1 MARYAI
7 VDVATNKCINV
18 IEDHPGRSFE
28 LINESKWFLFE
39 FPGADI
45 GQTWNGTTLLPKA
58 PDPVIVYKRFTKL
71 EFRNLFTL
79 AERVGIDNFELNGA
93 ISAENKM
100 TLRTLFKDQEAA
112 SYIDLERADTQQGVQ
127 FLAVAGLISGARASE
142 ILASTNGRDGSK

>member
-7 VDVATNKCINV
+7 IEIDTNRCINV
-18 IEDHPGRSFE
+18 VIDEPGRSFE
-28 LINESKWFLFE
+28 LINDGKWFLFE
-39 FPGADI
+39 SETADI
-45 GQTWNGTTLLPKA
+45 GQKWNGTTLLPKD

-79 AERVGIDNFELNGA
+79 PERVAIDNFELNPA
-93 ISAENKM
+93 VTAEHKM

-127 FLAVAGLISGARASE
+127 FLAVAGLLTPARAAE
-142 ILASTNGRDGSK
+142 ILAATNNHDGSK